1 MNLHE
6 GCGRAK
12 LFWLTAAADAAT
24 LKGMIEFKDEG
35 NKKGSSGGFVEAVCR
50 YNAKLFLVSLTEYV
64 LRIICIGNS
73 FKF

>member
-1 MNLHE
+1 MISFVPTLFNPNNTINAKLISCFQVNLHE

-50 YNAKLFLVSLTEYV
+50 
-64 LRIICIGNS
+64 
-73 FKF
+73 

>member
-24 LKGMIEFKDEG
+24 LKGMIEFKEEG
-35 NKKGSSGGFVEAVCR
+35 NKKGSAGFVEAVCR
-50 YNAKLFLVSLTEYV
+50 YKALLL
-64 LRIICIGNS
+64 
-73 FKF
+73 